1 MVVSTTKRGDN
12 NSIPLNRFLYFLIG
26 CIGLRFVLVY
36 LAKNSSLEVLRWMGY
51 IALVIATGFLYIYL
65 TDSRKTGIEVFGAK
79 EGIWWNQLRPVHAG
93 LYIVFAVYAIKQQQ
107 NIAYIPLLIDVILGL
122 GAWTWFHFYRT
133 N

>member
-51 IALVIATGFLYIYL
+51 IALVIATGFCIF
-65 TDSRKTGIEVFGAK
+65 T
-79 EGIWWNQLRPVHAG
+79 
-93 LYIVFAVYAIKQQQ
+93 
-107 NIAYIPLLIDVILGL
+107 
-122 GAWTWFHFYRT
+122 
-133 N
+133 